1 MVAVFSI
8 TLPVFAFI
16 ATGVLATRLQLL
28 GPDATNV
35 LNKFVVY
42 LALPALLFDAT
53 ARIRWVDIAY
63 PGFFAAFGGGMALTF
78 LAAAQF
84 GRFRGARPADQSI
97 QALGASFSNAGFM
110 GIPLCRLALGE
121 ESLIPAA
128 IATILTASVLFGCA
142 IAVIESDLQA
152 ERDVRHTMFS
162 VFKTLARNPLLLAPL
177 GGAAVAMFSLPIPD
191 ALANFT
197 RLLSSAATP
206 CALVALGLFL
216 AERKFDF
223 EPGVIGR
230 LVALKL
236 LMQPA
241 ITALLVFTVTDLPPV
256 WAKTALLMSALPT
269 GTGPFILS
277 KLYGRETLSAMGTIL
292 VSTLVS
298 FATVTGLLAWFALA
312 PHS

>member
-1 MVAVFSI
+1 MIVIFSV

-16 ATGVLATRLQLL
+16 ATGALAARLELL
-28 GPDATNV
+28 GAEATNV

-53 ARIRWVDIAY
+53 ARIRWVDIAH
-63 PGFFAAFGGGMALTF
+63 PGFFVAFGGGMALTF
-78 LAAAQF
+78 LAGAMFSRA
-84 GRFRGARPADQSI
+84 GGARLADQSI
-97 QALGASFSNAGFM
+97 QALGASFSNVDLM

-142 IAVIESDLQA
+142 IAVIESDVQA
-152 ERDVRHTMFS
+152 GQNVRHILFS
-162 VFKTLARNPLLLAPL
+162 ILKTLARNPLLLAPV
-177 GGAAVAMFSLPIPD
+177 GGAIFAASGLPVPD

-197 RLLSSAATP
+197 KLLSSAATP

-216 AERKFDF
+216 AERSAAF

-236 LMQPA
+236 LAQPA
-241 ITALLVFTVTDLPPV
+241 ITALLVFTITDLPPV
-256 WAKTALLMSALPT
+256 WAKTAVLMSALPT

-277 KLYGRETLSAMGTIL
+277 KLYGRETLSATGAIL
-292 VSTLVS
+292 VSTLAS
-298 FATVTGLLAWFALA
+298 FATVTGLLAWLAL
-312 PHS
+312 PSHL